1 MIDSIAA
8 RASGDVGPKPFGAA
22 LSGVDLIGL
31 DFDADLIQEIAD
43 VGILEQ
49 HADRTD
55 QRSLLGNDMIAGD
68 RSDIAAGRRQA
79 IDHDD
84 QRLSFLQP
92 HQRVVELLGAGR
104 GAAGAVDMDHHGA
117 HDRRPG
123 KPVELLHP
131 LLIIPD

>member
-1 MIDSIAA
+1 MIDFDRGA
-8 RASGDVGPKPFGAA
+8 GFGRRRPEAVRRR
-22 LSGVDLIGL
+22 LERCGFDGL
-31 DFDADLIQEIAD
+31 DFDADLIQEIAN

-49 HADRTD
+49 HADGTD
-55 QRSLLGNDMIAGD
+55 QRRLLGNDMIAGD
-68 RSDIAAGRRQA
+68 RGDVAAGRRQA

-117 HDRRPG
+117 HDRGPG